1 MSSPKFFSIRELQ
14 RQDVALMNAMMVM
27 FADSFGDADTYTSAL
42 PGKNYLERLLGSK
55 HFIALVALA
64 GKTVVGGLTAYEL
77 QKYEQE
83 RSEIYIYDLAVAAD
97 CRRQGI
103 ATALMSQLKAI
114 AVSRGVY
121 VIFVGRSPGHTGTVA
136 LCKTWQMHRGSA
148 LRHRSRPRLI
158 VCRVFR

>member
-27 FADSFGDADTYTSAL
+27 FADSFGDADTYTSARQKL
-42 PGKNYLERLLGSK
+42 SGAPARLEA
-55 HFIALVALA
+55 FIALVALA

-103 ATALMSQLKAI
+103 ATALMLQLKAI

-121 VIFVGRSPGHTGTVA
+121 VIFVQADLPDTPARSLYAKLGKCTEVLHFDIEVA
-136 LCKTWQMHRGSA
+136 RD
-148 LRHRSRPRLI
+148 
-158 VCRVFR
+158 

>member
-64 GKTVVGGLTAYEL
+64 EKTVVGGLTAYEL

-97 CRRQGI
+97 CRRRGI

-121 VIFVGRSPGHTGTVA
+121 VIFVQADLPDTPARSLYAKVGKCTEVLHFDIEVA
-136 LCKTWQMHRGSA
+136 QD
-148 LRHRSRPRLI
+148 
-158 VCRVFR
+158 

>member
-64 GKTVVGGLTAYEL
+64 GKTVVGGLTAYDCRNMSRSAARYTSTIWLWRQIAGAREL
-77 QKYEQE
+77 Q
-83 RSEIYIYDLAVAAD
+83 
-97 CRRQGI
+97 
-103 ATALMSQLKAI
+103 
-114 AVSRGVY
+114 
-121 VIFVGRSPGHTGTVA
+121 
-136 LCKTWQMHRGSA
+136 
-148 LRHRSRPRLI
+148 RH
-158 VCRVFR
+158 